1 MKDKNGNKRK
11 LSIRYICWLIGSLI
25 MIIAFFLIMVFSYHI
40 FDDYRTAEIIKINGV
55 TDKDI
60 NFTSGRLEIVF
71 LVDGEEFTAYYQE
84 PIKSRLKIKIK
95 VGDKIQYLAKN
106 PNKIQLDRMK
116 GIAILSCV
124 EVAIVALLIGTTI
137 YEVKKVCKNRIGK
150 EKNNE
155 IT

>member
-137 YEVKKVCKNRIGK
+137 YEVKKICKNRIGK

>member
-1 MKDKNGNKRK
+1 MF
-11 LSIRYICWLIGSLI
+11 
-25 MIIAFFLIMVFSYHI
+25 IAFFLIMVFSYHI

-137 YEVKKVCKNRIGK
+137 YEVKKVCKNRIG
-150 EKNNE
+150 
-155 IT
+155 T

>member
-11 LSIRYICWLIGSLI
+11 LSFRYICWLVGSLI
-25 MIIAFFLIMVFSYHI
+25 MFIAFFLIMVFSYHI

-137 YEVKKVCKNRIGK
+137 YEVKKVCKNRIG
-150 EKNNE
+150 
-155 IT
+155 T

>member
-11 LSIRYICWLIGSLI
+11 LSFRYICWLVGSLI
-25 MIIAFFLIMVFSYHI
+25 MFIAFFLIMVFSYHI

-95 VGDKIQYLAKN
+95 VGDKIQYLATN

-137 YEVKKVCKNRIGK
+137 YEVKKVCKNRIG
-150 EKNNE
+150 
-155 IT
+155 T

>member
-11 LSIRYICWLIGSLI
+11 LSFRYICWLVGSLI
-25 MIIAFFLIMVFSYHI
+25 MFIAFFLIMVFSYHI

-60 NFTSGRLEIVF
+60 NFTSGMLEIVF

-137 YEVKKVCKNRIGK
+137 YEVKKVCKNRIG
-150 EKNNE
+150 
-155 IT
+155 T